1 LRLAYSAP
9 QPGDSSSV
17 ELRRGTLPATKA
29 LPFVKLRA
37 HDQPMWRPESY
48 WRCKATGKRTRDAQL
63 GRKYAG
69 DAIAAMKADG
79 NSNLIA
85 LIIHDMIVDGVEQ
98 WQKKGHCRPSPATMG
113 FLTEISE
120 RLAAAR

>member
-1 LRLAYSAP
+1 
-9 QPGDSSSV
+9 
-17 ELRRGTLPATKA
+17 
-29 LPFVKLRA
+29 
-37 HDQPMWRPESY
+37 
-48 WRCKATGKRTRDAQL
+48 L

-98 WQKKGHCRPSPATMG
+98 WQKKRALPAESRHHG
-113 FLTEISE
+113 LSD
-120 RLAAAR
+120 RNQRAARRGALAHDQ